1 MEFRRVL
8 FRSGRASAYTTGT
21 PRAARCGGCA
31 ASTRPRPTST
41 RSSRLSR
48 ERRPQPD
55 RALFAGEP
63 RSVRVEGE
71 RATEEVLDQVARVAA
86 APGLEDAAPVPAR
99 DVRIE
104 QLPAERRQQVTC
116 DHETPL
122 VRVVARAV
130 PGEMPRSEERRV
142 GKEGSRKGISRG
154 SR

>member
-63 RSVRVEGE
+63 RSQRVAGE
-71 RATEEVLDQVARVAA
+71 RATDEVLAQLARVAA
-86 APGLEDAAPVPAR
+86 GPGPVDPAPDPAR
-99 DVRIE
+99 RAPL
-104 QLPAERRQQVTC
+104 QPA
-116 DHETPL
+116 PA
-122 VRVVARAV
+122 AR
-130 PGEMPRSEERRV
+130 
-142 GKEGSRKGISRG
+142 
-154 SR
+154 